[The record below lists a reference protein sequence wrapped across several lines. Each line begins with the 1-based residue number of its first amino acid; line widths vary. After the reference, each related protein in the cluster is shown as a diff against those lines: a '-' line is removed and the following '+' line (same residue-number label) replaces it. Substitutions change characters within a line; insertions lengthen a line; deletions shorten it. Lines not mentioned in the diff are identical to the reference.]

1 MDLTA
6 VLGDRHPN
14 RHVVDVAEGDVPGP
28 GGLVLY
34 RSHYRADGD
43 LTRAVVEAA
52 LVPAAPALWYIEQ
65 PEPELDP
72 PATNLIAF
80 ATPEFADGTIV
91 DTDRWESLGADHR
104 EQVAALRWW
113 TRTGQVHQVYVSP
126 HWRRKGI
133 GNKLVLVGAASTV
146 GRRWPSLWGTGEL
159 TDLGE
164 AWTRRSLWHTRV
176 APRSR
181 NLPPMTP
188 PLEAV
193 GIAERNLHPDPH

>member
-14 RHVVDVAEGDVPGP
+14 RYVVDVAEGDVPGP
-28 GGLVLY
+28 GGLILY

-43 LTRAVVEAA
+43 LTRAVVEAV
-52 LVPAAPALWYIEQ
+52 LVAARCCGTSSSPN
-65 PEPELDP
+65 PSSTP
-72 PATNLIAF
+72 PPPTSS
-80 ATPEFADGTIV
+80 PSPPPSSADGTIV